1 MEVSLVITAAEIT
14 VITSF
19 SFCVASSCRLACA
32 EKLLAYVH
40 PQVRDKFHRLQ
51 LNKLNRK
58 LCVLNVNV
66 NINVMLNECFCST
79 QISPVKLYSKQK
91 K

>member
-1 MEVSLVITAAEIT
+1 MCLLNAKRMEVSWAITAAEIT

-19 SFCVASSCRLACA
+19 SFCVASSRRLACA

-51 LNKLNRK
+51 LNRPNRT
-58 LCVLNVNV
+58 LCA
-66 NINVMLNECFCST
+66 C
-79 QISPVKLYSKQK
+79 
-91 K
+91 